1 MYLGPSLKNMTLQ
14 LNKCISFQM
23 VLYICNGF
31 CKNDMRAHEFC
42 IQLIGIVW
50 FFYVC
55 IGLCICGGLRMN
67 DILNLCMG
75 FVWIL
80 YICNGFC
87 VNDMLNMCNV
97 CM

>member
-14 LNKCISFQM
+14 LNMCISFQM

>member
-1 MYLGPSLKNMTLQ
+1 
-14 LNKCISFQM
+14 M
-23 VLYICNGF
+23 V
-31 CKNDMRAHEFC
+31 
-42 IQLIGIVW
+42 

-67 DILNLCMG
+67 DILNMCMG
-75 FVWIL
+75 FIWIL

>member
-14 LNKCISFQM
+14 LNMCISFQM

-97 CM
+97 